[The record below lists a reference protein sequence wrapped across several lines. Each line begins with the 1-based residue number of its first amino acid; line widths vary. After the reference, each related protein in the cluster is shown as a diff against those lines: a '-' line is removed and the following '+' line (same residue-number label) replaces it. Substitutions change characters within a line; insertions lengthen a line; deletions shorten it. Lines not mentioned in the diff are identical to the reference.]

1 GGTGVLRASL
11 PNEARG
17 GIDVMPGALE
27 QAGQS
32 DPTMHLS
39 LADASSCKLGRKF
52 DAIICDR
59 LCHTVPDIQRLLQNL
74 SAHLQPSGRLF
85 LTAFNFLWWLPI
97 RVGEKLG
104 FKEPSPPQNWLSAS
118 DLENVFALTGLEAI
132 HYDDRLPAAP
142 PLRGADL
149 SQSILLHLPALHAA
163 APRRA
168 ADGEQGER
176 GRPCSQ
182 RGGQHRCGDPPDAG
196 HGQGHRAHLRGGWL
210 ERRDARA

>member
-52 DAIICDR
+52 DAIVCDR

-118 DLENVFALTGLEAI
+118 DLENVFALTGLEPI
-132 HYDDRLPAAP
+132 HYDDRLLVPAHVPIASRLLNRYAARISP
-142 PLRGADL
+142 SRYFSIYRLYTLR
-149 SQSILLHLPALHAA
+149 
-163 APRRA
+163 
-168 ADGEQGER
+168 
-176 GRPCSQ
+176 
-182 RGGQHRCGDPPDAG
+182 
-196 HGQGHRAHLRGGWL
+196 
-210 ERRDARA
+210 RRDVPRTASKVSVVVPARNEVGNIDAAIRRTPVMGKG